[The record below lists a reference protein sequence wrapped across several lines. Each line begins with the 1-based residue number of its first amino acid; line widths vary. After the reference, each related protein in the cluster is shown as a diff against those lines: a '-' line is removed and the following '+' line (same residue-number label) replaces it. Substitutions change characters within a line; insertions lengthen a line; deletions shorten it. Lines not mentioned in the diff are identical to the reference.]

1 MSELE
6 TTILDAA
13 THVFSR
19 YGVQRSSMVDLCKE
33 AGVSRQTLYNRFRNK
48 DDVLR
53 GLIGRYTDLAIA
65 EIRSE
70 LDRTPDIGDRLDL
83 IFDRMVLRGFDTIQ
97 TTPNA
102 QDFIEGVNATSQEAL
117 AQSAERFRSII
128 AEVLSPYR
136 PQLAAAGLDLSAL
149 SACLQYSA
157 KCAGM
162 QTQDRAQLLTHL
174 QTLRQLCLTAALPQA
189 SGRSPQRNEDH
200 GHRT

>member
-1 MSELE
+1 MNELE

-97 TTPNA
+97 T
-102 QDFIEGVNATSQEAL
+102 
-117 AQSAERFRSII
+117 
-128 AEVLSPYR
+128 
-136 PQLAAAGLDLSAL
+136 
-149 SACLQYSA
+149 
-157 KCAGM
+157 
-162 QTQDRAQLLTHL
+162 
-174 QTLRQLCLTAALPQA
+174 
-189 SGRSPQRNEDH
+189 
-200 GHRT
+200 